1 MFGWHFHGIPWYFF
15 IDSAYSKMESQTMFE
30 VTNQTVNPPALSD
43 SLGHSQ
49 WWHASM
55 IQNNPERSRC
65 TCTVLSW
72 IDTKPQIFEASA
84 PPQKKRREHIGHGMK
99 LLKDTRGSSKTPK
112 PFHQSWL
119 CQKKG
124 YSNIQWIKL
133 TVLFWGY
140 TKCSG
145 YTKVYPKSLMRHHSY
160 VYNPSPHSYQTPPQ
174 ETMV

>member
-1 MFGWHFHGIPWYFF
+1 MFGWHFHGIPRYFF

-43 SLGHSQ
+43 SLGHSE

-84 PPQKKRREHIGHGMK
+84 PPKRNAENILDTGWNYYRILEVP
-99 LLKDTRGSSKTPK
+99 LKHLNHSTSCGFVKRKGTPI
-112 PFHQSWL
+112 
-119 CQKKG
+119 
-124 YSNIQWIKL
+124 SNGLNWQCCFGGILNVQGIPR
-133 TVLFWGY
+133 Y
-140 TKCSG
+140 T
-145 YTKVYPKSLMRHHSY
+145 PNL
-160 VYNPSPHSYQTPPQ
+160 
-174 ETMV
+174 